1 MIEGPG
7 QTYSIFNGL
16 TFDDF
21 IDKWEQEIARDDPPL
36 IYCGYRILPGFAS
49 GIGLRM
55 IVEADVLS
63 QTLIEATLQ
72 DFLARGERNGIA
84 EVPSPSCDT
93 GKIIGNRLNAK
104 N

>member
-1 MIEGPG
+1 M
-7 QTYSIFNGL
+7 
-16 TFDDF
+16 
-21 IDKWEQEIARDDPPL
+21 
-36 IYCGYRILPGFAS
+36 
-49 GIGLRM
+49 RM